1 MEGDMGVEPL
11 EKAVRSTRAVL
22 GGVQPDQLTL
32 STPCASWRVSDLI
45 NHIVGG
51 QFFFAS
57 MASGDKPSRDRPDFS
72 SGDFVGDFERGSEA
86 SIAAFSA
93 PGAMERTLRLPFGE
107 LPGAVFVRIAATDT
121 FIHGWDLAKATGQP
135 ADLEPELASELLAGA
150 RTVLSDSLRG
160 PDGEA
165 WFGPEQAASPDATP
179 ADQLAAF
186 LVRVVYI

>member
-1 MEGDMGVEPL
+1 VRVVEG
-11 EKAVRSTRAVL
+11 VRPHQPHRRRAVL
-22 GGVQPDQLTL
+22 L
-32 STPCASWRVSDLI
+32 RVD
-45 NHIVGG
+45 G
-51 QFFFAS
+51 QRRQAV
-57 MASGDKPSRDRPDFS
+57 AGPTRLS
-72 SGDFVGDFERGSEA
+72 SGDFVGDFERGAEA

-93 PGAMERTLRLPFGE
+93 PGATERTLRLPFAE
-107 LPGAVFVRIAATDT
+107 LPGVVFVRIAATDT

-186 LVRVVYI
+186 LGRVVYI